1 MALIQVKSGVLQQ
14 IPCYFKHFSWKEAL
28 RNEKSSSRELATR
41 YGQGWLD
48 DPNIQHTNFAP
59 TGANQQHPQV
69 LAGGKE
75 DPLNVEQK
83 KKKKKKPNSMP
94 NSGSSLMPVDPVGA

>member
-41 YGQGWLD
+41 HD
-48 DPNIQHTNFAP
+48 DPNTQHTSFAP
-59 TGANQQHPQV
+59 TGANQQHPQA
-69 LAGGKE
+69 LTGGKE
-75 DPLNVEQK
+75 GPLNVEQK
-83 KKKKKKPNSMP
+83 NQEIEI
-94 NSGSSLMPVDPVGA
+94 